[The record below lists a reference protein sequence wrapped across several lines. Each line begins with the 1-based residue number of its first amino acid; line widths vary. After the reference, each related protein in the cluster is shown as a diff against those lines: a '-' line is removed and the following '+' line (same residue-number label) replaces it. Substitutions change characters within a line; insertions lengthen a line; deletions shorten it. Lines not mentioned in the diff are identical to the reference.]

1 MSNNLSKLLVSA
13 GVDLVVERALGLH
26 QLVEGAVL
34 HDVPRVQV
42 DDVVRG
48 LQVAEVVGDADRR
61 RVLGQLVERL
71 LERSR
76 DGVVEA
82 RRRLVDR
89 CSTSSSSCIHWLSGF
104 PVFTSRLAPVPDV

>member
-1 MSNNLSKLLVSA
+1 MSNNLSKLLVSSSIN
-13 GVDLVVERALGLH
+13 LLVERALGLH

-34 HDVPRVQV
+34 HDVPGVEV

-48 LQVAEVVGDADRR
+48 LQVAEVVSDADRCSIFR
-61 RVLGQLVERL
+61 QLVQRF

-82 RRRLVDR
+82 RGRLVSD
-89 CSTSSSSCIHWLSGF
+89 SGAAFHAWFSGF
-104 PVFTSRLAPVPDV
+104 LFLVTFY